1 MKRKLAAMFL
11 AAGAAL
17 GAWADTETV
26 GGIVWNYTVSGGKAQ
41 VGIGGYNGT
50 RAVST
55 STTGAIAIPSTL
67 GGHPVTS
74 VKEYAFDGCSGLTSV
89 TIPDGVTSIER
100 DAFRGCDALFD
111 TTTIPGVKLVGGW
124 AVGYTSSLPGPLD
137 LTGVRGIGENAFRNC
152 SGLTSVTIPDGVK
165 SIGSYSFT
173 SCSGITNLTIGSGV
187 TSISPYVFSGC
198 SGLTS
203 VTIPDGV
210 TSIGHNAFQNCSG
223 LTSVT
228 MPYGVTS
235 IGQRAFDGCSDAL
248 FDTTTIPGVKLV
260 GGWAVG
266 YTSSL
271 SGPLDLTGVRGIGES
286 AFSYCSGLT
295 SVTIPG
301 GVARIGDF
309 VFSGCSGMTNVT
321 IPNSV
326 TSIGDSA
333 FSGCSGLTSVTM
345 PNSVTSI
352 GFHAFQNCSGLTSVM
367 IPDSVTSIGDGAFSG
382 CSGLTSVT
390 IGNGVTNIAYQAF
403 YGCTALAVV
412 KCHPDAAGL
421 TWGNAR
427 YEVKADGSTVIHVK
441 ASQLAAYQAKFSNV
455 KAVFIGD
462 LPDTITVTIGSG
474 DTMDS
479 CLPTTSFYNYSISH
493 QIYTSE
499 EIGTAGAIGSIA
511 FKNGGIAKTR
521 TLEIYLVHTDKS
533 SFDGASDWI
542 NVSDADKVFSG
553 SVTFIPGGWTEIPL
567 DTSFDYNGMDNLAVI
582 VDDNTEG
589 YSTGLSCY
597 VFAAPGMALSA
608 YSDNTNFDPLSP
620 GGYDGTVKDVKNQIQ
635 MKMDPSGS
643 PAPVTPDVSITAGEY
658 FKATLAELGY
668 NVPTDGKTAYNV
680 VAYGLPAGLKLKSNA
695 AVTKKNGKKTVVV
708 KPAKTEWWLEG
719 VPTAGLDYATTP
731 PYIVITTNGVAQTLP
746 LSLGVEAQDVTPLG
760 DLALGQTL
768 NDQFYLPGVT
778 NGWTVTGLP
787 TGLKY
792 TAKLLTTTK
801 KKGKKV
807 ISVTTNALPYSVY
820 GKTTKAGLF
829 TVTAKKKVGAY
840 NETMK
845 YRVLVKPAKA
855 DTAIFSGLPTSIT
868 TMAYVPFEWNLTNGT
883 LATGMHLPVMP
894 AMAKVAGLPK
904 GLAFAAA
911 TTYKDKKKKQVKQ
924 AGQTVVGTPSK
935 PGTYVVTF
943 TRNVKEKVKG
953 KTKTVAK
960 TAQILWVVKPNDAKL
975 SLGFNT
981 AGGVVEGGVVGLK
994 YTDMMAFNATSNAT
1008 VTASGL
1014 PSGIKLAKLDDSG
1027 SYAFTGF
1034 TAKAGTYLVTVKA
1047 TLNGNTVAQRVVLKV
1062 DGLPA
1067 WAKGTYNGYVAGE
1080 DGATNGLATVTVS
1093 AAGKVSGK
1101 FYDRG
1106 TNWTFTAASYNA
1118 AVPGAEFICSNV
1130 VAKYAYKV
1138 KERVKV
1144 KGKWT
1149 TKNVTKYVTRSF
1161 TLRVGQDALGGTAM
1175 LEEAGGDTAASA
1187 WQNLWGSTY
1196 KALGKKL
1203 FSSKSGKKTL
1213 AYRTFAIKSTD
1224 PAGVA
1229 MGLLP
1234 TETLSLKVTTAG
1246 AVTAT
1251 MSFDTGKKSKSKVV
1265 IYKASCS
1272 TAVIPLTEATAEEF
1286 EGEAYL
1292 YFAPSP
1298 NSNFPGFVG
1307 AAPF

>member
-26 GGIVWNYTVSGGKAQ
+26 GGIVWNYTVSDGKAQ
-41 VGIGGYNGT
+41 VGIGGNSGT
-50 RAVST
+50 RAVLT
-55 STTGAIAIPSTL
+55 STTGEITIPSTL
-67 GGHPVTS
+67 GGNPVTS
-74 VKEYAFDGCSGLTSV
+74 VGAYAFSGCGKLTSVTIPNSVTNIGEYAFRNCSGLTSVTIPDSVTSIGSDGFYSCSGLTNVTIGSGVTSIGSAAFRYCSGLTSV
-89 TIPDGVTSIER
+89 TIPDGVTSLGSYG
-100 DAFRGCDALFD
+100 FSG
-111 TTTIPGVKLVGGW
+111 
-124 AVGYTSSLPGPLD
+124 
-137 LTGVRGIGENAFRNC
+137 C
-152 SGLTSVTIPDGVK
+152 SGLTNVTIG
-165 SIGSYSFT
+165 T
-173 SCSGITNLTIGSGV
+173 GV
-187 TSISPYVFSGC
+187 TSIELDAFSGC
-198 SGLTS
+198 KGLTS

-210 TSIGHNAFQNCSG
+210 TIIGENAFRSCSG

-228 MPYGVTS
+228 IPYGVTR
-235 IGQRAFDGCSDAL
+235 IGQHAFDGCSDAL
-248 FDTTTIPGVKLV
+248 FDTTTIPDVKLV

-266 YTSSL
+266 HTSSL

-301 GVARIGDF
+301 GVARIGNF
-309 VFSGCSGMTNVT
+309 VFSGCSGLTSVT

-326 TSIGDSA
+326 ANIGDSA

-352 GFHAFQNCSGLTSVM
+352 GFHAFQNCSGLTS
-367 IPDSVTSIGDGAFSG
+367 A
-382 CSGLTSVT
+382 T

-403 YGCTALAVV
+403 YGCTALADV
-412 KCHPDAAGL
+412 KCYPDAAAL
-421 TWGNAR
+421 AWGYAR
-427 YEVKADGSTVIHVK
+427 YDVKADGSTVIHVK

-455 KAVFIGD
+455 KATFVGD

-521 TLEIYLVHTDKS
+521 TLEIYLVHTNKS

-708 KPAKTEWWLEG
+708 KPAKTEWLLEG

-778 NGWTVTGLP
+778 NGWTATGLP

-829 TVTAKKKVGAY
+829 TITAKKKAGAFY
-840 NETMK
+840 ETK
-845 YRVLVKPAKA
+845 KFRVLVKVAV
-855 DTAIFSGLPTSIT
+855 DTALFGEDLTNIT
-868 TMAYVPFEWNLTNGT
+868 TMAYVPVEWLLTNDVSAVG
-883 LATGMHLPVMP
+883 G
-894 AMAKVAGLPK
+894 KVVKVTGLPT
-904 GLAFAAA
+904 GLSFAASDV
-911 TTYKDKKKKQVKQ
+911 YSDKKKKNLKQ
-924 AGQTVVGTPSK
+924 AAQTIVGTPTK
-935 PGTYVVTF
+935 AGTYVVTF
-943 TRNVKEKVKG
+943 TKNVKEKVKG

-960 TAQILWVVKPNDAKL
+960 AAQILWVVTQNDAEL

-981 AGGVVEGGVVGLK
+981 VGGVIESGVVGLK
-994 YTDMMAFNATSNAT
+994 YADLMSFSATSNAT

-1014 PSGIKLAKLDDSG
+1014 PAGITLANLG
-1027 SYAFTGF
+1027 GGQYAFTGF

-1047 TLNGNTVAQRVVLKV
+1047 TLNGNTVTQRVALKV

-1067 WAKGTYNGYVAGE
+1067 WAKGTFNGYVAGT
-1080 DGATNGLATVTVS
+1080 DYATNGLATITVS
-1093 AAGKVSGK
+1093 AAGKISGK

-1106 TNWTFTAASYNA
+1106 TNWTFTAASYN
-1118 AVPGAEFICSNV
+1118 
-1130 VAKYAYKV
+1130 KV

-1251 MSFDTGKKSKSKVV
+1251 MSFDTGKKSKSKAV

>member
-41 VGIGGYNGT
+41 VGIGGNSGT
-50 RAVST
+50 RAVLT
-55 STTGAIAIPSTL
+55 STTGEITIPSTL
-67 GGHPVTS
+67 GGNPVTS
-74 VKEYAFDGCSGLTSV
+74 VGAYAFSGCGKLTSV
-89 TIPDGVTSIER
+89 TIPNSVTN
-100 DAFRGCDALFD
+100 
-111 TTTIPGVKLVGGW
+111 
-124 AVGYTSSLPGPLD
+124 
-137 LTGVRGIGENAFRNC
+137 IGEYAFRNC
-152 SGLTSVTIPDGVK
+152 SGLTSVTIPDSVT
-165 SIGSYSFT
+165 SIGSDGFY
-173 SCSGITNLTIGSGV
+173 SCSGLTNVTIGSGV
-187 TSISPYVFSGC
+187 TSIGSAAFRYCSGLMSVTIPDGVTSLGSYGFSGC
-198 SGLTS
+198 SGLTNVTIGTGVTSIELDAFSGCKGLTS

-210 TSIGHNAFQNCSG
+210 TIIGENAFRSCSG

-228 MPYGVTS
+228 IPYGVTR
-235 IGQRAFDGCSDAL
+235 IGQHAFDGCSDAL
-248 FDTTTIPGVKLV
+248 FDTTTIPDVKLV

-266 YTSSL
+266 CTSSL
-271 SGPLDLTGVRGIGES
+271 SGSLDLTGVRGIGES

-301 GVARIGDF
+301 GVARIGNF
-309 VFSGCSGMTNVT
+309 VFSGCSGLTSVT

-326 TSIGDSA
+326 TNIGDSA
-333 FSGCSGLTSVTM
+333 FSGCSGLTSVTI

-352 GFHAFQNCSGLTSVM
+352 GFYAFRNCSGLTS
-367 IPDSVTSIGDGAFSG
+367 A
-382 CSGLTSVT
+382 T
-390 IGNGVTNIAYQAF
+390 IGNGVTSIANQAF
-403 YGCTALAVV
+403 YGCTALADV
-412 KCHPDAAGL
+412 KCYPDAAGL
-421 TWGNAR
+421 SWRYAR
-427 YEVKADGSTVIHVK
+427 NDVKADGSTVIHVK

-455 KAVFIGD
+455 KATFVGD
-462 LPDTITVTIGSG
+462 LPEFLSEDFEGGVMPYGWTCESNDSRYLFSVGKGDCSDDTGSHGGQYNAKLTNAVLGVKSKLISPVVDLSGTTGPTLSFWFINRSRPHWANDGLAVYYRTSSEAEWQLMTNFSSAHDSWTECTIA
-474 DTMDS
+474 
-479 CLPTTSFYNYSISH
+479 LENPTATY
-493 QIYTSE
+493 Q
-499 EIGTAGAIGSIA
+499 IA
-511 FKNGGIAKTR
+511 FECNSSYGYGIG
-521 TLEIYLVHTDKS
+521 IDDVNITDT
-533 SFDGASDWI
+533 
-542 NVSDADKVFSG
+542 G
-553 SVTFIPGGWTEIPL
+553 SAEE
-567 DTSFDYNGMDNLAVI
+567 S
-582 VDDNTEG
+582 
-589 YSTGLSCY
+589 
-597 VFAAPGMALSA
+597 
-608 YSDNTNFDPLSP
+608 
-620 GGYDGTVKDVKNQIQ
+620 
-635 MKMDPSGS
+635 
-643 PAPVTPDVSITAGEY
+643 VTPDVSITAGEY

-719 VPTAGLDYATTP
+719 VPTAGLDYAMTP
-731 PYIVITTNGVAQTLP
+731 PYLVITTNGVAQTLP

-820 GKTTKAGLF
+820 GKTTKVGLF

-904 GLAFAAA
+904 GLAFAAT

-924 AGQTVVGTPSK
+924 AGQTIVGTPTK

-1047 TLNGNTVAQRVVLKV
+1047 TLNGNTVAQRVALKL

-1080 DGATNGLATVTVS
+1080 DWATNGLATVTVS

-1106 TNWTFTAASYNA
+1106 TNWTFTAASYTA
-1118 AVPGAEFICSNV
+1118 AVPEAASYSEFICTNV
-1130 VAKYAYKV
+1130 VAKFAYKV
-1138 KERVKV
+1138 TEKV
-1144 KGKWT
+1144 KGKKKT
-1149 TKNVTKYVTRSF
+1149 VTKYVTRSF
-1161 TLRVGQDALGGTAM
+1161 TLTVGDDALGGTAT
-1175 LEEAGGDTAASA
+1175 LVENGGDTTVRA

-1224 PAGVA
+1224 PAGEA

-1251 MSFDTGKKSKSKVV
+1251 MSFDTGKKSKSKAV

-1298 NSNFPGFVG
+1298 NSNFLGFVG